1 MNAATS
7 AGTYTMR
14 ARLAWRLSVLVT
26 AVMALLAVAVYLAV
40 LWLVQDRQA
49 TELGKKVN
57 VVSAIIVDGA
67 AAGGLSRVRE
77 DLVAMAYRRPMTR
90 LSVTRA
96 DGSVFYRDPAEA
108 AFVMTGPTIA
118 RQVDF
123 DLRPQGGERLRMTL
137 EADTGP
143 DRELLT
149 ALGFTL
155 LLVPVIG
162 GLLVAAITAWR
173 VRADLRPL
181 TDLAEQTRRIT
192 VHRLDQ
198 RLALPEVATELL
210 PWVEQF
216 NGLMDRLQ
224 AAITQLEAFNADV
237 AHELRTPL
245 ASLMGHTEVAL
256 SRERSAAELREVM
269 VASLE
274 ELQQMSG
281 MVQDMLFLSRTDR
294 GAQARLGAPASLQQ
308 LADKVVEFHLV
319 SAEEAGLCASVH
331 GDATRAVDLP
341 LVQRAL
347 SNLLDNAIR
356 HARRDSE
363 VRVLIEPDADG
374 AVRVLVENE
383 GDPITAQTLPRM
395 FDRFYRGDAS
405 RSDSGQHH
413 GLGLAIVAAIA
424 RMHGGHT
431 EAGSSGGF
439 TRVGFVLPG
448 TKNTPG

>member
-1 MNAATS
+1 MS
-7 AGTYTMR
+7 AGTYTIR
-14 ARLAWRLSVLVT
+14 KRLAWRLSALVT
-26 AVMALLAVAVYLAV
+26 GVMAMLAAAVYVSV

-67 AAGGLSRVRE
+67 RAGGLAQVHA
-77 DLVAMAYRRPMTR
+77 DLVSMAYRRPMTR
-90 LSVTRA
+90 LTVTDA
-96 DGSVFYRDPAEA
+96 GGTVFYQDPNEA
-108 AFVMTGPTIA
+108 AFVMSGPTIA

-123 DLRPQGGERLRMTL
+123 DLTPNGGERLRMTL

-143 DRELLT
+143 DRELLGV
-149 ALGFTL
+149 LGLTL

-162 GLLVAAITAWR
+162 GLLVALITVWR

-181 TDLAEQTRRIT
+181 AELAAQTQRIT
-192 VHRLDQ
+192 VNRLDQ
-198 RLALPEVATELL
+198 RLSLPEVATELT
-210 PWVEQF
+210 PWIEQF

-256 SRERSAAELREVM
+256 SRDRSAAELREVM

-274 ELQQMSG
+274 DLQQISG
-281 MVQDMLFLSRTDR
+281 VVQDMLFLSRTDR
-294 GAQARLGAPASLQQ
+294 GAQARRGDPVSLHT
-308 LADKVVEFHLV
+308 LAEKVVEFHQL
-319 SAEEAGLCASVH
+319 SLEEAGLSATIE
-331 GDATRAVDLP
+331 GDADVAVDLP
-341 LVQRAL
+341 LLQRAL
-347 SNLLDNAIR
+347 SNLLDNAVR
-356 HARRDSE
+356 HARPQSE
-363 VRVLIEPDADG
+363 VRVLIARQADAS
-374 AVRVLVENE
+374 VRVVVENMGE
-383 GDPITAQTLPRM
+383 PIPALVLPRI
-395 FDRFYRGDAS
+395 FDRFYRGDAA

-431 EAGSSGGF
+431 EASSSDGL
-439 TRVGFVLPG
+439 TRVGFVLPA
-448 TKNTPG
+448 

>member
-1 MNAATS
+1 MS
-7 AGTYTMR
+7 AGTYTIR
-14 ARLAWRLSVLVT
+14 KRLAWRLSALVT
-26 AVMALLAVAVYLAV
+26 VVMAMLAAAVYVSV

-67 AAGGLSRVRE
+67 RAGGLAQVHP
-77 DLVAMAYRRPMTR
+77 DLVSMAYRRPMTR
-90 LSVTRA
+90 LTVTTS
-96 DGSVFYRDPAEA
+96 DGTVLYRDPDEA
-108 AFVMTGPTIA
+108 AFVMTGPTISH
-118 RQVDF
+118 QVEF
-123 DLRPQGGERLRMTL
+123 DLAPQSGERLRMTL

-143 DRELLT
+143 DRELLGV
-149 ALGFTL
+149 LGITL

-162 GLLVAAITAWR
+162 GLLVALITAWR

-181 TDLAEQTRRIT
+181 AELAAQTQRIT
-192 VHRLDQ
+192 VNRLDQ
-198 RLALPEVATELL
+198 RLSLPEVATELT
-210 PWVEQF
+210 PWIEQF

-274 ELQQMSG
+274 DLQQISG
-281 MVQDMLFLSRTDR
+281 VVQDMLFLSRTDR
-294 GAQARLGAPASLQQ
+294 GAQARRGDPVSLGK
-308 LADKVVEFHLV
+308 LAEKVVEFHQFSL
-319 SAEEAGLCASVH
+319 EEAGLSATIE
-331 GDATRAVDLP
+331 GDADAAVDLP
-341 LVQRAL
+341 LLQRAL
-347 SNLLDNAIR
+347 SNLLDNAVR
-356 HARRDSE
+356 HARPQSE
-363 VRVLIEPDADG
+363 VRVLIARQADAS
-374 AVRVLVENE
+374 VRVVVENTGE
-383 GDPITAQTLPRM
+383 PIPAQVLPRI
-395 FDRFYRGDAS
+395 FDRFYRGDAA

-431 EAGSSGGF
+431 EAASSDGL
-439 TRVGFVLPG
+439 TRVGFVLPA
-448 TKNTPG
+448 

>member
-1 MNAATS
+1 MS
-7 AGTYTMR
+7 AGTYTIR
-14 ARLAWRLSVLVT
+14 TRLAWRLSALVT
-26 AVMALLAVAVYLAV
+26 GVMALLAVAVYASV
-40 LWLVQDRQA
+40 TWLVQDRQA

-67 AAGGLSRVRE
+67 RVGGPTQVHA
-77 DLVAMAYRRPMTR
+77 DLVSMAYRRPMTR
-90 LSVTRA
+90 LTVVER
-96 DGSVFYRDPAEA
+96 DGGVFYQDPDEA
-108 AFVMTGPTIA
+108 AFVMTGPTIS
-118 RQVDF
+118 REVEF
-123 DLRPQGGERLRMTL
+123 DLTPHGGGHLRMTL

-143 DRELLT
+143 DRELLGV
-149 ALGFTL
+149 LGLTL

-162 GLLVAAITAWR
+162 GLLVALITVWR

-181 TDLAEQTRRIT
+181 ADLAAQTQRIT
-192 VHRLDQ
+192 VNRLDQ
-198 RLALPEVATELL
+198 RLSLPEVATELT
-210 PWVEQF
+210 PWIEQF

-274 ELQQMSG
+274 DLQQISG
-281 MVQDMLFLSRTDR
+281 VVQDMLFLSRTDR
-294 GAQARLGAPASLQQ
+294 GAQARRGEPVSLRA
-308 LADKVVEFHLV
+308 LAVKVLEFHQISLE
-319 SAEEAGLCASVH
+319 EEAVHASIE
-331 GDATRAVDLP
+331 GDVELAVDLP

-347 SNLLDNAIR
+347 SNLLDNAVR
-356 HARRDSE
+356 HARPNSE
-363 VRVLIEPDADG
+363 VRVLITREAGG
-374 AVRVLVENE
+374 AARVMVENA
-383 GDPITAQTLPRM
+383 GDPINAQALPRI

-431 EAGSSGGF
+431 EAASSDGL
-439 TRVGFVLPG
+439 TRVGFVLPA
-448 TKNTPG
+448 